1 MSAKY
6 IFVTGGVVSSLGKG
20 LAAASIGALL
30 ESRGLRVN
38 LMKFDPYLNVD
49 PGTMSPFQ
57 HGEVFVTDDGAETD
71 LDLGHYERF
80 THAHLSRDNNLTTG
94 RIYESIITKERRGDY
109 LGKTVQVIPHVT
121 NEIKN
126 AMRKVAANVDVAIVE
141 IGGTVGDIES
151 LPFLEAIRQM
161 RQELGRENTVFV
173 HVTLVPWIAA
183 AQELKTKPTQ
193 HSVKELLS
201 IGIQADILLCRTDR
215 FLSRDVK
222 SKIAAF
228 CNVEDRAV
236 ITAKDVDSIYECPLV
251 FHQEGVDA
259 LALKYLHIDAKEADL
274 SKWQDLVHRAY
285 NPQDEVRIGIVGKY
299 VEYEDSYKSLKEAL
313 THGALA
319 KNLKLRVTWIEAE
332 GLESKHEGDESYKS
346 QLQGF
351 DGILVPGGFGK
362 RGIEGMLNAIR
373 YARENNIPYFGICL
387 GMQTACIE
395 FARNVCGL
403 AHANS
408 SEFDPAAQHRIIYK
422 LRELTGVEEMGG
434 TMRLGAW
441 TCILQPDSLA
451 AKAYTNSLTG
461 NVSGAATDESQRNN
475 VILSEAKDLDVSDGS
490 VAAQRENVI
499 QTLSAAKGKDLQS
512 GDVPQNAAAQ
522 GQSSRDDHHHQVL
535 EISERH
541 RHRYEFNREYEALL
555 TGAGL
560 RITGTTPD
568 ATYVEIVEI
577 PSHPFFLGCQF
588 HPEFKSKP
596 LEPHPLF
603 RAFIEASYGNR
614 QTGQTRIID
623 AFDSQSSDA
632 VHLRVD

>member
-6 IFVTGGVVSSLGKG
+6 VFVTGGVVSSLGKG
-20 LAAASIGALL
+20 LAAASIGCLL

-38 LMKFDPYLNVD
+38 MMKFDPYLNVD

-80 THAHLSRDNNLTTG
+80 THAPLSRDNNLTTG
-94 RIYESIITKERRGDY
+94 RIYEQIILKERRGDY

-126 AMRKVAANVDVAIVE
+126 AMRKVASNGADVTIVE

-173 HVTLVPWIAA
+173 HLTLVPWIAA

-193 HSVKELLS
+193 HSVKELLG
-201 IGIQADILLCRTDR
+201 IGIQADVLMCRSDR
-215 FLSRDVK
+215 PLSRDIK
-222 SKIAAF
+222 QKIAAF
-228 CNVEDRAV
+228 CNVEERAV
-236 ITAKDVDSIYECPLV
+236 IGARTVPSIYEVPLG
-251 FHQEGVDA
+251 FAQEGVDS
-259 LALKYLHIDAKEADL
+259 LILKYLHKEAPEADL
-274 SKWQDLVHRAY
+274 SKWKDLVDRCY
-285 NPQDEVRIGIVGKY
+285 NPVDEVSIAIVGKY

-313 THGALA
+313 THGALD
-319 KNLKLRVTWIEAE
+319 KRLKLKVTWIEAE
-332 GLESKHEGDESYKS
+332 GLESKTPDDRSYEQ
-346 QLQGF
+346 QLEGF

-373 YARENNIPYFGICL
+373 YAREKRVPYFGICL

-403 AHANS
+403 KDANS
-408 SEFDPAAQHRIIYK
+408 SEFDQASQHRIIYK
-422 LRELTGVEEMGG
+422 LRELLGVEEMGG

-441 TCILQPDSLA
+441 ACVLQEGSLA
-451 AKAYTNSLTG
+451 YKAYGT
-461 NVSGAATDESQRNN
+461 A
-475 VILSEAKDLDVSDGS
+475 
-490 VAAQRENVI
+490 
-499 QTLSAAKGKDLQS
+499 
-512 GDVPQNAAAQ
+512 
-522 GQSSRDDHHHQVL
+522 

-555 TGAGL
+555 TGGGL
-560 RITGTTPD
+560 QITGTTPD
-568 ATYVEIVEI
+568 STYVEIVEI
-577 PSHPFFLGCQF
+577 PDHPYFLGCQF

-603 RAFIEASYGNR
+603 REFIAASYKNR
-614 QTGQTRIID
+614 QERKAAVTSTE
-623 AFDSQSSDA
+623 A
-632 VHLRVD
+632 VHS

>member
-20 LAAASIGALL
+20 LAAASIGCLL
-30 ESRGLRVN
+30 EARGIKVN

-80 THAHLSRDNNLTTG
+80 THAKLTRDNNLTTG
-94 RIYESIITKERRGDY
+94 RIYEQIITKERRGDY

-126 AMRKVAANVDVAIVE
+126 AMRKVAADAEVVIVE

-161 RQELGRENTVFV
+161 RQDLGRENTCFV
-173 HVTLVPWIAA
+173 HVTLIPWIAA

-193 HSVKELLS
+193 HSVKEMLS
-201 IGIQADILLCRTDR
+201 IGIQPDILLCRSDR
-215 FLSRDVK
+215 AVPREMRN
-222 SKIAAF
+222 KIALF
-228 CNVEDRAV
+228 CNVEEPAV
-236 ITAKDVDSIYECPLV
+236 IAARDVSSIYEVPLN
-251 FHQEGVDA
+251 FAAEGVDT
-259 LALKYLHIDAKEADL
+259 LALKYLRIEAKAPDL
-274 SKWQDLVHRAY
+274 SKWQDIVRRAY
-285 NPQDEVRIGIVGKY
+285 NPKDEVSIGIVGKY

-313 THGALA
+313 VHGALA
-319 KNLKLRVTWIEAE
+319 HNLKLKVTWLEAE
-332 GLESKHEGDESYKS
+332 GLETPDYAE
-346 QLQGF
+346 QLQDF

-373 YARENNIPYFGICL
+373 YAREEAVPYFGICL

-395 FARNVCGL
+395 YARNVCGL
-403 AHANS
+403 KGANS
-408 SEFDPAAQHRIIYK
+408 GEFDPATPYRIIYK

-441 TCILQPDSLA
+441 DCVMEPDS
-451 AKAYTNSLTG
+451 
-461 NVSGAATDESQRNN
+461 
-475 VILSEAKDLDVSDGS
+475 I
-490 VAAQRENVI
+490 AAQ
-499 QTLSAAKGKDLQS
+499 AYGKT
-512 GDVPQNAAAQ
+512 
-522 GQSSRDDHHHQVL
+522 

-541 RHRYEFNREYEALL
+541 RHRYEFNREYEAIL
-555 TGAGL
+555 TGGGL
-560 RITGTTPD
+560 RLTGTTPD
-568 ATYVEIVEI
+568 STYVEIVEI
-577 PSHPFFLGCQF
+577 PTHPFFLGCQF

-603 RAFIEASYGNR
+603 REFIAASYQHR
-614 QTGQTRIID
+614 LTSL
-623 AFDSQSSDA
+623 DSETVIQLGRGHMS
-632 VHLRVD
+632 

>member
-20 LAAASIGALL
+20 LAAASIGCLL
-30 ESRGLRVN
+30 ESRGLKVN

-80 THAHLSRDNNLTTG
+80 THAKLTRDNNLTTG
-94 RIYESIITKERRGDY
+94 RIYEQIITKERRGDY

-121 NEIKN
+121 NEIRN
-126 AMRKVAANVDVAIVE
+126 AMRKVAAEGDVTIVE

-151 LPFLEAIRQM
+151 LPFLEAIRQV

-173 HVTLVPWIAA
+173 HVTLVPWIGA

-201 IGIQADILLCRTDR
+201 IGIQPDILLCRTDR
-215 FLSRDVK
+215 FLSREVK
-222 SKIAAF
+222 SKIALF
-228 CNVEDRAV
+228 CNLEDQAV
-236 ITAKDVDSIYECPLV
+236 ITAKDVDSIYEVPLT
-251 FHQEGVDA
+251 FAQEGVDR
-259 LALKYLHIDAKEADL
+259 LALKYLHIDTPEPDL
-274 SKWQDLVHRAY
+274 SKWSDLVRRCY
-285 NPQDEVRIGIVGKY
+285 NPVDEVSIAIAGKY

-313 THGALA
+313 VHGALA
-319 KNLKLRVTWIEAE
+319 HNLKLSVTWIEAE
-332 GLESKHEGDESYKS
+332 GLEEPGYEE
-346 QLQGF
+346 QLRGF

-373 YARENNIPYFGICL
+373 YARERGVPYFGICL

-395 FARNVCGL
+395 YARNVCGL
-403 AHANS
+403 AGANS
-408 SEFDPAAQHRIIYK
+408 SEFDPATPHRVIYK

-441 TCILQPDSLA
+441 TCLLEPGSLA
-451 AKAYTNSLTG
+451 AKAY
-461 NVSGAATDESQRNN
+461 
-475 VILSEAKDLDVSDGS
+475 
-490 VAAQRENVI
+490 
-499 QTLSAAKGKDLQS
+499 GKT
-512 GDVPQNAAAQ
+512 
-522 GQSSRDDHHHQVL
+522 

-560 RITGTTPD
+560 NITGTTPD
-568 ATYVEIVEI
+568 GTYVEIVEI
-577 PSHPFFLGCQF
+577 PGHPFFLGCQF

-603 RAFIEASYGNR
+603 EKFINASYANR
-614 QTGQTRIID
+614 VKAKLAAGSAELPKMVVGQ
-623 AFDSQSSDA
+623 S
-632 VHLRVD
+632 

>member
-6 IFVTGGVVSSLGKG
+6 VFVTGGVVSSLGKG
-20 LAAASIGALL
+20 LAAASIGCLL

-80 THAHLSRDNNLTTG
+80 THAPLSRDNNLTTG
-94 RIYESIITKERRGDY
+94 RIYEQIILKERRGDY

-126 AMRKVAANVDVAIVE
+126 AMRKVSANGADVTIVE

-173 HVTLVPWIAA
+173 HLTLVPWIAA

-201 IGIQADILLCRTDR
+201 IGIQADVLLCRSDR
-215 FLSRDVK
+215 NLGKDMRQ
-222 SKIAAF
+222 KIAAF
-228 CNVEDRAV
+228 CNVEERAV
-236 ITAKDVDSIYECPLV
+236 IGATTVPSIYEVPLN
-251 FHQEGVDA
+251 FAAEGLDG
-259 LALKYLHIDAKEADL
+259 LILKYLHKDVPEADL
-274 SKWQDLVHRAY
+274 SKWKELIHRVHHPKDDVNIA
-285 NPQDEVRIGIVGKY
+285 IVGKY

-313 THGALA
+313 THGAIA
-319 KNLKLRVTWIEAE
+319 ENLKLNVTWIEAE
-332 GLESKHEGDESYKS
+332 GLESKTPEDHGYEA
-346 QLQGF
+346 QLEGF

-373 YARENNIPYFGICL
+373 YAREKKVPYFGICL

-395 FARNVCGL
+395 YARNVCGL
-403 AHANS
+403 KDANS
-408 SEFDPAAQHRIIYK
+408 SEFDPATQHRVIYK
-422 LRELTGVEEMGG
+422 LRELLGVEEMGG

-441 TCILQPDSLA
+441 TCVIQPDTLA
-451 AKAYTNSLTG
+451 HRVYGTT
-461 NVSGAATDESQRNN
+461 
-475 VILSEAKDLDVSDGS
+475 
-490 VAAQRENVI
+490 
-499 QTLSAAKGKDLQS
+499 
-512 GDVPQNAAAQ
+512 
-522 GQSSRDDHHHQVL
+522 

-541 RHRYEFNREYEALL
+541 RQRYEFNREYEALL
-555 TGAGL
+555 TGGGL
-560 RITGTTPD
+560 QISGSTPD
-568 ATYVEIVEI
+568 STYVEMVEI
-577 PSHPFFLGCQF
+577 PGHPYFIGCQF

-603 RAFIEASYGNR
+603 QQFVKAGYEGRGKRGAEKTESVTVI
-614 QTGQTRIID
+614 Q
-623 AFDSQSSDA
+623 
-632 VHLRVD
+632 

>member
-1 MSAKY
+1 MSSKY

-20 LAAASIGALL
+20 LSAASIGCLL
-30 ESRGLRVN
+30 ESRGLKVN

-80 THAHLSRDNNLTTG
+80 THAHLTRDNNLTTG
-94 RIYESIITKERRGDY
+94 RIYEQIITKERRGDY

-126 AMRKVAANVDVAIVE
+126 AMRKVAANNDVTIVE

-173 HVTLVPWIAA
+173 HVTLVPWISA

-193 HSVKELLS
+193 HSVKEMLS
-201 IGIQADILLCRTDR
+201 IGIQPDILLCRTDR
-215 FLSRDVK
+215 FLSRELK
-222 SKIAAF
+222 SKIALF
-228 CNVEDRAV
+228 CNLEEQAV
-236 ITAKDVDSIYECPLV
+236 ITAKDVDSIYEVPLT
-251 FHQEGVDA
+251 FAREGVDA
-259 LALKYLHIDAKEADL
+259 LALKYLHMQTPEPDL
-274 SKWQDLVHRAY
+274 SRWEEIVRRSY
-285 NPQDEVRIGIVGKY
+285 NPQDEVSIGIVGKY

-319 KNLKLRVTWIEAE
+319 HNLKLRVTWIEAE
-332 GLESKHEGDESYKS
+332 GLEAPNYES
-346 QLQGF
+346 QLSGF

-373 YARENNIPYFGICL
+373 YARENQVPYFGICL

-395 FARNVCGL
+395 FARNVCKL
-403 AHANS
+403 SDANS
-408 SEFDPAAQHRIIYK
+408 SEFDPATSHRIIYK

-441 TCILQPDSLA
+441 ACVLQPDSLA
-451 AKAYTNSLTG
+451 YKAY
-461 NVSGAATDESQRNN
+461 GAT
-475 VILSEAKDLDVSDGS
+475 
-490 VAAQRENVI
+490 
-499 QTLSAAKGKDLQS
+499 
-512 GDVPQNAAAQ
+512 
-522 GQSSRDDHHHQVL
+522 

-577 PSHPFFLGCQF
+577 PDHPFFLGCQF

-603 RAFIEASYGNR
+603 SSFVKASYGNR
-614 QTGQTRIID
+614 TKSRSELTASVEVTQ
-623 AFDSQSSDA
+623 A
-632 VHLRVD
+632 

>member
-6 IFVTGGVVSSLGKG
+6 VFVTGGVVSSLGKG
-20 LAAASIGALL
+20 LAAASIGCLL

-80 THAHLSRDNNLTTG
+80 THARLSRDNNLTTG
-94 RIYESIITKERRGDY
+94 RIYEQIITKERRGDY

-126 AMRKVAANVDVAIVE
+126 AMRKVAADTDVTLVE

-161 RQELGRENTVFV
+161 RQELGRENTTFV

-201 IGIQADILLCRTDR
+201 IGIQPDILLCRTDR
-215 FLSRDVK
+215 FLSHEMK
-222 SKIAAF
+222 SKIALF
-228 CNVEDRAV
+228 CNVEDQAV
-236 ITAKDVDSIYECPLV
+236 ITAKDVPSIYEVPLV
-251 FHQEGVDA
+251 FAQEKVDA
-259 LALKYLHIDAKEADL
+259 LVLKYLHIQAGEPKLER
-274 SKWQDLVHRAY
+274 WRELVDRCY
-285 NPQDEVRIGIVGKY
+285 NPKDEVSIGIVGKY

-313 THGALA
+313 VHGALA
-319 KNLKLRVTWIEAE
+319 HNLKLEVTWIEAE
-332 GLESKHEGDESYKS
+332 GLETKDPNDHSYEG

-373 YARENNIPYFGICL
+373 YARENQVPYFGICL

-395 FARNVCGL
+395 YARNVCGL
-403 AHANS
+403 TGANS
-408 SEFDPAAQHRIIYK
+408 SEFDPATPHRVIYK

-441 TCILQPDSLA
+441 PCMLETDS
-451 AKAYTNSLTG
+451 
-461 NVSGAATDESQRNN
+461 R
-475 VILSEAKDLDVSDGS
+475 
-490 VAAQRENVI
+490 AAQAYGE
-499 QTLSAAKGKDLQS
+499 T
-512 GDVPQNAAAQ
+512 
-522 GQSSRDDHHHQVL
+522 

-541 RHRYEFNREYEALL
+541 RHRYEFNREYEAVL
-555 TGAGL
+555 TGGGL

-603 RAFIEASYGNR
+603 RDFVGASYRNR
-614 QTGQTRIID
+614 LQGKE
-623 AFDSQSSDA
+623 DSQERDTQLPQRI
-632 VHLRVD
+632 VR